1 MMILRRVP
9 LILAVFG
16 VLVCAVLVEGQQ
28 QRREDV
34 LRDIAAGKTNARSI
48 SRVTSPQEA
57 WEQIKLRSIEELK
70 VMIQEL
76 EISLDGDDIDDLD
89 EDDLRSLAY
98 DEDVIELWFKKHPE
112 EITKYKPEP
121 KEKKKKK
128 PAAAASSPSSSNS
141 AKNKQ
146 KNTGKSGI
154 MGAITS
160 AFNSVLGVF
169 TGAGTEL

>member
-1 MMILRRVP
+1 MSTSDTDTKPHRLKGPI
-9 LILAVFG
+9 IVFFTL
-16 VLVCAVLVEGQQ
+16 VLCVLGLTQKYW
-28 QRREDV
+28 
-34 LRDIAAGKTNARSI
+34 LNNADDSELLTIVDPPQSSYAEPRSW
-48 SRVTSPQEA
+48 T
-57 WEQIKLRSIEELK
+57 KEEL
-70 VMIQEL
+70 IE
-76 EISLDGDDIDDLD
+76 
-89 EDDLRSLAY
+89 AY

-128 PAAAASSPSSSNS
+128 PAAASSSSASSNS